1 MRLESGS
8 DRFRSALVYITS
20 QLLHQVRVLRE
31 DAALQ
36 RVALLARHRRD
47 VERNGGLFVRR
58 LLKLTTVDELHV
70 GDGRSSR
77 LPRILVG
84 EPAPER
90 GEDLR
95 PVVFER

>member
-20 QLLHQVRVLRE
+20 QLLHQVP
-31 DAALQ
+31 ALQ